1 MWLGEKKIPTKEIHF
16 IEDKWKIDCDVYI
29 DDAPYQLDNYV
40 KNIKNKIIIRFV
52 REYNDPVEGAIDLNE
67 WKNLIPLL
75 NSLNN

>member
-1 MWLGEKKIPTKEIHF
+1 M
-16 IEDKWKIDCDVYI
+16 
-29 DDAPYQLDNYV
+29 

>member
-40 KNIKNKIIIRFV
+40 KNLKNKVIIRFV
-52 REYNDPVEGAIDLNE
+52 REYNDPVTGVLDLNE
-67 WKNLIPLL
+67 WKDLIPLL
-75 NSLNN
+75 NSL

>member
-40 KNIKNKIIIRFV
+40 KNLKNKVIIRFV
-52 REYNDPVEGAIDLNE
+52 REYNDPVKGVLDLNE
-67 WKNLIPLL
+67 WKDLIPLL
-75 NSLNN
+75 NSL

>member
-40 KNIKNKIIIRFV
+40 KNLNNKVIIRFV
-52 REYNDPVEGAIDLNE
+52 REYNDPVTGVLDLNE
-67 WKNLIPLL
+67 WKDLIPLL
-75 NSLNN
+75 NSL